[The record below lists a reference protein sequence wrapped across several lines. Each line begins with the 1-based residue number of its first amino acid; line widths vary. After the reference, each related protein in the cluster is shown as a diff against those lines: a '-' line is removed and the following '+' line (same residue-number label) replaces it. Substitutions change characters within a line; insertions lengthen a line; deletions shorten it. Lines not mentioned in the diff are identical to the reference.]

1 MSSITR
7 KHRNSISIVHMV
19 RNCPCGWC
27 NCTWCN
33 FYTDPHALLQGD
45 MASGALGS
53 GGYFNN

>member
-1 MSSITR
+1 MSAVINGRRGFRSI
-7 KHRNSISIVHMV
+7 IHMV

-45 MASGALGS
+45 MAADALGN
-53 GGYFNN
+53 GGYFD